1 MRNPPYSDDD
11 SALQHGTNLLVSP
24 AWVSFMGFCKRIG
37 HGEIDKLKIAD
48 GVPVLAE
55 KVTEKTKFG

>member
-1 MRNPPYSDDD
+1 MSVETRTPEGFDK
-11 SALQHGTNLLVSP
+11 
-24 AWVSFMGFCKRIG
+24 SFPVGWLRFIRYCQDIG

-55 KVTEKTKFG
+55 KVVQKTKFA